1 MYKIVVILV
10 SFILSLDVLHA
21 KPGSNSSNISVSQVL
36 HNKFAALKS
45 DFSMTKYFDEQH
57 NIRSEGNVIITQDQ
71 GICWIT
77 QRPVNRL
84 WYITKQGNVLNSYIA
99 HTDVANPMRT
109 ENRNNGFGLIVKEF
123 LTILNGNSTLLNES
137 YSSQVEKL
145 EDTDTYQIVLYPKR
159 DEMQQVIKNITLVSR
174 DSFIKSIKIAE
185 KDNSF
190 TLIEFYNQTVLS
202 AEVHEM
208 KDLCIE

>member
-1 MYKIVVILV
+1 
-10 SFILSLDVLHA
+10 
-21 KPGSNSSNISVSQVL
+21 
-36 HNKFAALKS
+36 
-45 DFSMTKYFDEQH
+45 
-57 NIRSEGNVIITQDQ
+57 
-71 GICWIT
+71 
-77 QRPVNRL
+77 
-84 WYITKQGNVLNSYIA
+84 
-99 HTDVANPMRT
+99 MRT

-123 LTILNGNSTLLNES
+123 LTILNGNSTILNES
-137 YSSQVEKL
+137 YSSEVEKL

>member
-1 MYKIVVILV
+1 M
-10 SFILSLDVLHA
+10 LDHPKAGKPPMVYYQTRKRTQQLH
-21 KPGSNSSNISVSQVL
+21 
-36 HNKFAALKS
+36 
-45 DFSMTKYFDEQH
+45 
-57 NIRSEGNVIITQDQ
+57 
-71 GICWIT
+71 
-77 QRPVNRL
+77 
-84 WYITKQGNVLNSYIA
+84 
-99 HTDVANPMRT
+99 
-109 ENRNNGFGLIVKEF
+109 NRNNGFGLIVKEF
-123 LTILNGNSTLLNES
+123 LTILNGNSTILNES
-137 YSSQVEKL
+137 YSSEVEKL